1 MKQTK
6 FLFLIIVFLSAVGAK
21 VFAHDIEARNAD
33 GVIIYYKWVNS
44 KTELAVTYQGKM
56 STSYLIRYS
65 GSVVIPE
72 SVTYDGTTY
81 PVTSIGDFAFYDS
94 PSLTSVTIPNSI
106 TSIGEGAFQNCRG
119 LTSVTIPNSITSIGV
134 RAFNGCSG
142 LTSVSIGNSVT
153 SIGIHVF
160 YNCHSLTDISVDEN
174 NTTYSSLDGVLF
186 NKSQTK
192 LIKYPIG
199 KQGEYTIP
207 NSVTTIDSSA
217 FANCSNLASITIP
230 NSVTTI
236 DDSAFANCSNLASI
250 TIPNSVISIGGYAF
264 ANCVKLTS
272 IIIPNSVTT
281 IDGGAFSGCYRVTS
295 VSIGS
300 SATDVKWDAFSECNN
315 INSVTINSNAIMSKR
330 SYSSISF
337 LYHAFGKQVT
347 EYIIGDNV
355 TSIGRYAFTG
365 YSHLNT
371 LIFSKNVTKIDEYAF
386 GTYIKIDSLVC
397 RATTPPICEQNA
409 LVAVYKWHGK
419 LIVPHGSL
427 AAYQS
432 ADEWKDF
439 NIIEEND
446 VTATSHIN
454 NDGAEA
460 WVTDIYN
467 TNGSKLKRL
476 QRGTNIIKMSNGTS
490 KKILV
495 K

>member
-106 TSIGEGAFQNCRG
+106 TSIG
-119 LTSVTIPNSITSIGV
+119 V

-199 KQGEYTIP
+199 KQGEY
-207 NSVTTIDSSA
+207 
-217 FANCSNLASITIP
+217 TIP